1 MAKIKKAR
9 KPSQRDKEIKA
20 KRTGYRFK
28 TEGNPKLHKKKD
40 GSLNKKGEEL
50 YYKKPTADEIEK
62 YKKTNNK
69 YPDADGLRQIY
80 HERRANRKHSDDNL
94 TKKYDKGGRVYKEG
108 LAYKLERA
116 KHNKSEDWEVPM
128 SKRKKKFDNGG
139 GVTDVTKNILKEYVF
154 EYKYPKH
161 KNKPSFNQYYSI
173 DTSKVYPIGGMSE
186 DGFMLKFINGNKSG
200 TAITVTEALQA
211 IRNGEIELEQSEGYF
226 VKIKAIKKDTFAN
239 GGDVKQNKAQ
249 SESYSKKADKLEKA
263 KPVGMRYTDK
273 LAKKLGKRV
282 REEPTKKD
290 VEKYLG
296 KGVYDEKREDK
307 SDISISKKF
316 DKGGKVFDDSKGGE
330 LKVGDSVI
338 LTNVSDLDVE
348 GGKLFVGKK
357 LTVNKLIDLESNYIS
372 FKDERGEVF
381 DFYGYHV
388 DKSIS
393 NKFEEGGETEP
404 NIELSLDE
412 MKASLG
418 REPKYPYDFIKG
430 KKYVKCFLRPYYKLV
445 D

>member
-28 TEGNPKLHKKKD
+28 TEGNPKLHKQD

-50 YYKKPTADEIEK
+50 YYKKPTTDEIEK

-139 GVTDVTKNILKEYVF
+139 GIEDVLITIESGNDGELKEVWRGKNTIKNQPIYNSV
-154 EYKYPKH
+154 YK
-161 KNKPSFNQYYSI
+161 NQ
-173 DTSKVYPIGGMSE
+173 
-186 DGFMLKFINGNKSG
+186 
-200 TAITVTEALQA
+200 
-211 IRNGEIELEQSEGYF
+211 
-226 VKIKAIKKDTFAN
+226 IKKGKTVFLYENGVLMYSDFADLDEGKYEK
-239 GGDVKQNKAQ
+239 GGGVKQNKAQ

-296 KGVYDEKREDK
+296 KGVYDEKRKDK
-307 SDISISKKF
+307 SDI
-316 DKGGKVFDDSKGGE
+316 
-330 LKVGDSVI
+330 
-338 LTNVSDLDVE
+338 
-348 GGKLFVGKK
+348 
-357 LTVNKLIDLESNYIS
+357 
-372 FKDERGEVF
+372 
-381 DFYGYHV
+381 
-388 DKSIS
+388 SIS

>member
-28 TEGNPKLHKKKD
+28 TEGNPKLHKKD

-69 YPDADGLRQIY
+69 YPDSDGLRQIY

-94 TKKYDKGGRVYKEG
+94 TKKYDNGGRVYKEG

-239 GGDVKQNKAQ
+239 GGGVKQNKAQ

-307 SDISISKKF
+307 SDISIS
-316 DKGGKVFDDSKGGE
+316 
-330 LKVGDSVI
+330 
-338 LTNVSDLDVE
+338 
-348 GGKLFVGKK
+348 
-357 LTVNKLIDLESNYIS
+357 
-372 FKDERGEVF
+372 
-381 DFYGYHV
+381 
-388 DKSIS
+388 

>member
-1 MAKIKKAR
+1 MAKIKKAT

-28 TEGNPKLHKKKD
+28 TEGNPKLHKKD

-50 YYKKPTADEIEK
+50 YYKKPTTDEIEK

-69 YPDADGLRQIY
+69 YPDADGLKQIY

-94 TKKYDKGGRVYKEG
+94 KTKFGK
-108 LAYKLERA
+108 
-116 KHNKSEDWEVPM
+116 
-128 SKRKKKFDNGG
+128 GG

-173 DTSKVYPIGGMSE
+173 DTSKVVPIGGMSE
-186 DGFMLKFINGNKSG
+186 DGFKLKFINGNESG
-200 TAITVTEALQA
+200 AAITVTKALQA

-226 VKIKAIKKDTFAN
+226 VKIKAIKKDSFAKGGRVYKKGLAYKLERAKHNKSEDWEVPMSKRKQRYDNGGGVGRIKVGTFDETQLKNKEDKKAIEKAQKETGLKYIDSKIIKKGGKMFMEVYLIPTDEYLKSSKFDK
-239 GGDVKQNKAQ
+239 GGDVKQNKPQ
-249 SESYSKKADKLEKA
+249 SKSYSKEADKLEKA

-296 KGVYDEKREDK
+296 KGVYDEKRKDK
-307 SDISISKKF
+307 SDA
-316 DKGGKVFDDSKGGE
+316 
-330 LKVGDSVI
+330 
-338 LTNVSDLDVE
+338 
-348 GGKLFVGKK
+348 
-357 LTVNKLIDLESNYIS
+357 
-372 FKDERGEVF
+372 
-381 DFYGYHV
+381 
-388 DKSIS
+388 SIS
-393 NKFEEGGETEP
+393 NKFEEGGETEK
-404 NIELSLDE
+404 NIELSVDE

-418 REPKYPYDFIKG
+418 REPKYPYDFIAG